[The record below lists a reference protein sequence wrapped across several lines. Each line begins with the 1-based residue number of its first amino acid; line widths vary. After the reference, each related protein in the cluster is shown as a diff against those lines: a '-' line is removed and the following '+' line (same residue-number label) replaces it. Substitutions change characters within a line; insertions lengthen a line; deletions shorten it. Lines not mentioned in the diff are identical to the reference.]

1 MMSAFIFFTCGRL
14 ELNHPTVFISSLL
27 YEISGNKLFYL
38 VVLLGVGFIPKAV
51 LLSKMV
57 ILTPH
62 ITPIKGERLKK
73 RGQIAHSV
81 F

>member
-1 MMSAFIFFTCGRL
+1 MMSAFIFFIYGHL
-14 ELNHPTVFISSLL
+14 EVSHPTMFISSFL

-38 VVLLGVGFIPKAV
+38 VVLLELGFNWTKAV

-62 ITPIKGERLKK
+62 ITPIKEERLKK
-73 RGQIAHSV
+73 RGQ
-81 F
+81 